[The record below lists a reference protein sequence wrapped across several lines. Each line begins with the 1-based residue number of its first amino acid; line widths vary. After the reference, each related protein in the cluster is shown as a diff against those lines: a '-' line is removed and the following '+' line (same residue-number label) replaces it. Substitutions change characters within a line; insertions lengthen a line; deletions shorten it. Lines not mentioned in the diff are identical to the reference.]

1 MEELHIA
8 LKQAFAT
15 TYGFLLKAENFHWNV
30 TGVNFIQYHKL
41 FGDIYD
47 EVDDE
52 LDDFAEKLRGQGIY
66 VPATFQQLKE
76 MSTVIDTLE
85 ILPAKEMTRLLYTDN
100 VKVHEALLKAYQ
112 LSELYK
118 LPDLCAFLSERVE
131 EHREHGW
138 KLYSTLQG

>member
-1 MEELHIA
+1 MEELHLA

-15 TYGFLLKAENFHWNV
+15 TYGFLVKAENFHWNV
-30 TGVNFIQYHKL
+30 TGPNFIQYHKL

-47 EVDDE
+47 EIDEE

-76 MSTVIDTLE
+76 MSAVIDTLE
-85 ILPAKEMTRLLYTDN
+85 ILPAKEMARLLYTDN
-100 VKVHEALLKAYQ
+100 IKVHEALLKAYQ
-112 LSELYK
+112 LSEMYK
-118 LPDLCAFLSERVE
+118 LPDLCAFLSERIE